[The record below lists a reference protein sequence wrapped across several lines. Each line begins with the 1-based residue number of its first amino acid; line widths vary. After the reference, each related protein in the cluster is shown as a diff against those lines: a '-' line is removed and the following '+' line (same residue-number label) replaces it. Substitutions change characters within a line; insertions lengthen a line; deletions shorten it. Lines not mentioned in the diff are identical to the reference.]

1 MEHPTRDDLLRFL
14 QGTTSRQE
22 NRLIVRH
29 LLATCPACTAAL
41 QQMWK
46 EPPNNP
52 ITPAVYDQ
60 ALDRFQ
66 EQLRTWISAKPS
78 QRTLLSNL

>member
-1 MEHPTRDDLLRFL
+1 MEHPTRADLLRFL
-14 QGTTSRQE
+14 LGTTSRQE

-29 LLATCPACTAAL
+29 LLANCPACTAAL
-41 QQMWK
+41 SQMWK
-46 EPPNNP
+46 EPIAP
-52 ITPAVYDQ
+52 TAYDQ

-66 EQLRTWISAKPS
+66 EQLRTWLSAKPS